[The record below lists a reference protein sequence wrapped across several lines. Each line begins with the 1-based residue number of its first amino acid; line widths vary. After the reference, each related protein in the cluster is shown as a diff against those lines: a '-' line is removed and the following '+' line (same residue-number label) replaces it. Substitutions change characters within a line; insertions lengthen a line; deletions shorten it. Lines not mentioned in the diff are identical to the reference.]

1 MLNLNFNTIYSK
13 LSEQPRGYNQPY
25 VSASFFLYGA
35 GGPGALALPGD
46 NTNFR
51 GGGGGGAGMIVSGTI
66 NITPDS
72 EYTFTIPNSSSAT
85 DTKGGDSTFNGFDND
100 TIFPI
105 SAFAGGGFR
114 PQREDFRGGSGNI
127 GVYNHPNFTASY
139 SAFASGSGNSAPAPS
154 GTTQSAGYGAG
165 AGSGQNGGSSF
176 VSSSIGPNALTQ
188 KSGTGGNGVTSS
200 ITLYGWEGILPFE
213 NSNTAVTNLTIGA
226 AGGGGGDVFQKTVT
240 GAQPSQPGFAGVPNG
255 GVPGNIAPG
264 ITNKAKGPGAGG
276 GGNTI
281 PGITAITGSNNS
293 GVGGTGAF
301 IIIYPGIPKL
311 QFSGSVE
318 TVYDAVNNATAHMV
332 IHHTAT
338 NGTGSFFRSSGGPFD
353 NNPNP

>member
-13 LSEQPRGYNQPY
+13 LAEQPRGYNQPY

-46 NTNFR
+46 NENFR

-72 EYTFTIPNSSSAT
+72 VYTFTIPNSSSAT

-100 TIFPI
+100 GVFPI
-105 SAFAGGGFR
+105 SAIAGGGFR
-114 PQREDFRGGSGNI
+114 PTRQTMLGGNSGT

-139 SAFASGSGNSAPAPS
+139 SGFASGSGNTVFDPS
-154 GTTQSAGYGAG
+154 GPTTTDCGYGAG

-176 VSSSIGPNALTQ
+176 VSSSVSPIQNQQ

-200 ITLYGWEGILPFE
+200 ITLWGWEGILPFTSSV
-213 NSNTAVTNLTIGA
+213 NAVTDLTIGA
-226 AGGGGGDVFQKTVT
+226 AGGGGADRDQRSLILGTPPLI
-240 GAQPSQPGFAGVPNG
+240 GAAGEPNG
-255 GVPGNIAPG
+255 GDPG
-264 ITNKAKGPGAGG
+264 ITNNAKGPGAGG

-281 PGITAITGSNNS
+281 LGITPITASNNP
-293 GVGGTGAF
+293 GMGGTGAF

-318 TVYDAVNNATAHMV
+318 TVYYAQNNATAHMV
-332 IHHTAT
+332 THNQAT
-338 NGTGSFFRSSGGPFD
+338 NGSGSFIRSSGGPFD